1 VNDFSFLFAL
11 YSLMLG
17 LSIVELLGGLGRV
30 LEARLTADR
39 GEDVQR
45 VTVGWLTPLLA
56 VFVMLDLISF
66 WMAAWTV
73 RDMLTVSG
81 PLVVGLVAFASLYF
95 LAARLVFPSAVTA
108 TSNLDTHYFR
118 VHRTVL
124 GLLLLL
130 MLVQLA
136 FYATLPAL
144 AAVMRHTLVWGASA
158 LFVVLIAAAIWVKGR
173 TISIILLSLM
183 VARYLAIMML

>member
-1 VNDFSFLFAL
+1 MNDFSFLFAL

-118 VHRTVL
+118 VHRAVL

-130 MLVQLA
+130 MLVQLT

-144 AAVMRHTLVWGASA
+144 AALMRHPLVWGTSA